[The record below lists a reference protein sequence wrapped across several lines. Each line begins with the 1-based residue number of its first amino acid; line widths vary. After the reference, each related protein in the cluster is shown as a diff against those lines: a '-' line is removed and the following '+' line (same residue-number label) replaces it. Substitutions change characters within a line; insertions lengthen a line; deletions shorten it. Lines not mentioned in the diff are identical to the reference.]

1 MALFFDQDW
10 FQQRLAKAG
19 LSHDALASAAG
30 LTLEDLAAVWKD
42 QMEVTGEMVA
52 GFASALGVDA
62 REIASRCGVST
73 PDAPDHDVGHDAGHD
88 ADFAARPDL
97 SENEDIRAMAAEG
110 LARLGRLEEDM
121 AVLQTLV
128 NQLVAD
134 RTSAKK

>member
-62 REIASRCGVST
+62 GEIASRCGVST
-73 PDAPDHDVGHDAGHD
+73 PDAPDHDVGHD

-121 AVLQTLV
+121 AVLRTLI